1 MCHIFNWIWSSVRDF
16 VAFFVPLNNSILLHT
31 SAKYLP
37 GFYPHHV
44 RKEVTVSPYYT
55 QGDFSERIRAFL
67 PSHSLIFS
75 AWGWIVEVGCLVLL
89 NTQYI
94 ACCCCHRFYRMQ
106 WSHWSLVGKVRRF
119 YFTLYL
125 LLAGCKMTRSTKMHW
140 YLSFSK
146 LVQLKPEFTR

>member
-1 MCHIFNWIWSSVRDF
+1 MYSSEMICKTSETFLISSDSEDTRFKDDLVHDFVDVTFSTEFEAVCDF

-75 AWGWIVEVGCLVLL
+75 AWGWL
-89 NTQYI
+89 NCGSWMFGFTQHTVHS
-94 ACCCCHRFYRMQ
+94 CCCCHRFYRMQ
-106 WSHWSLVGKVRRF
+106 
-119 YFTLYL
+119 
-125 LLAGCKMTRSTKMHW
+125 
-140 YLSFSK
+140 
-146 LVQLKPEFTR
+146 